1 MTVAAV
7 VLAALAGFILAT
19 DPASARLRRVT
30 SVRGAV
36 DGRDRPAHGGP
47 PTVLRWLR
55 DPTRRREAAR
65 RRAAVIELCTGLAA
79 ELGAGGSARTSLI
92 VAARSVPDVAHLG
105 AVADAPHGD
114 VARALQVAAL
124 RRGGGGLRSLAACWR
139 VSERSGSALA
149 PSVARLAV
157 TLRDEEQVRREVAAQ
172 LAGPRATSVLLA
184 LLPLFGLLMG
194 GALGADPLA
203 VLVGTPAG
211 RACLV
216 VGLLLEA
223 LGLFWTARITRRAEP
238 P

>member
-1 MTVAAV
+1 
-7 VLAALAGFILAT
+7 L
-19 DPASARLRRVT
+19 DRV
-30 SVRGAV
+30 
-36 DGRDRPAHGGP
+36 
-47 PTVLRWLR
+47 R

-65 RRAAVIELCTGLAA
+65 RRAAVIELCAGLAA
-79 ELGAGGSARTSLI
+79 ELGAGGTARESLN
-92 VAARSVPDVAHLG
+92 AASLAVPDVAHLG
-105 AVADAPHGD
+105 AVAAAPHGD
-114 VARALQVAAL
+114 VAQALQTAAG
-124 RRGGGGLRSLAACWR
+124 RPGGAGLLSLAACWR

-149 PSVARLAV
+149 PSVSRLAA

-211 RACLV
+211 RACLIS
-216 VGLLLEA
+216 GLLLEA
-223 LGLFWTARITRRAEP
+223 IGLVWTARITRRAEP